1 MKARFYIFSSTR
13 TYALTTAL
21 AADGGDVANARKEGR
36 KKRNERERGK
46 EKTTSTGKHV
56 IVVIVRT

>member
-36 KKRNERERGK
+36 KKRNEREG
-46 EKTTSTGKHV
+46 
-56 IVVIVRT
+56 